1 MPVRS
6 LGAAN
11 LGRSENAPPVSW
23 TTPSRTR
30 TPPKMDLCS
39 TGADGEHPRVLL
51 AEALLEQAPGI
62 IPRLWSEMSV
72 CSDERA
78 AQVAGKMDCRGV
90 RPSGQ
95 LRLAHLKDGQP
106 PQVSCPRFPCD
117 RVTRAKANQR
127 RPNWGKDGDLTF

>member
-1 MPVRS
+1 
-6 LGAAN
+6 
-11 LGRSENAPPVSW
+11 
-23 TTPSRTR
+23 
-30 TPPKMDLCS
+30 MDLCS

-90 RPSGQ
+90 
-95 LRLAHLKDGQP
+95 
-106 PQVSCPRFPCD
+106 
-117 RVTRAKANQR
+117 
-127 RPNWGKDGDLTF
+127 